1 MITLKRI
8 KLINWHNFVNDCI
21 DIENISY
28 IIGLSGVG
36 KTTIMDAVRYCLTTN
51 KNFNSIGNK
60 NSSRTLQGSVH
71 GKQHTGGYSR
81 PDHTVSYIGCEFLD
95 TTIGKCFIICVR
107 IDSESP
113 YKDLSSVDQDW
124 YISTLGIVLEDIP
137 FFDENTNTPS
147 EKSRF
152 RLPDNGLKLCS
163 SQKDARN
170 RICTILGIGKD
181 KIADKFLSV
190 FHMGTSLDGLS
201 DIREFIYAYILPEPE
216 INPNALDQDRQKL
229 EKMQDVLN
237 SSILKKDLLEDIKR
251 AFETAF
257 DKKSDVDTNE
267 GYICIAE
274 FKGKE
279 EEIELCDREIN
290 DNTLKINNCD
300 LRLAELNDKKS
311 ETQRLL
317 IEAEIEKDSSDES
330 KALNYFLNKEKEL
343 KKNLDT
349 EHKNNEIFNEA
360 LDKLNHV
367 CKKISDFEINIPGY
381 PFVHFET
388 SETYT
393 HAKNILLNCEE
404 TLRNTHLTC
413 SYESK
418 RISERLGE
426 LNLKIEALS
435 KGKFIYPNNNQA
447 ECVKELINTALTDAG
462 MKADAKIFCELLQ
475 MNDEKWQKAAEVSLN
490 RRRFDIIV
498 SKEHYKIAKSVMLQN
513 KEFCRGISL
522 VDTPALVAD
531 EDKISLPEENMLAYK
546 INSENRYAKL
556 YLNTLLHGIYCCE
569 TPDDIEKY
577 QKSITPDCIRHM
589 FYRTEFVNGTDLYIG
604 VSARKSQLK
613 EAQKEK
619 TTLKEKEKEYLTKSG
634 QIRSTIND
642 YNDAMHGNMF
652 SDLCSFYGSK
662 AKFEKTSIEYDEVC
676 SKISEL
682 KDNPILQ
689 ALFDL
694 VQKYNDEMSEIDNEI
709 GKINQDIGVSNNA
722 IETSEN
728 KKLKLQQESLAAEEA
743 FDRFCEEF
751 PLLIDTVYA
760 KYNENIKTKSAR
772 EIVKNQSVYNS
783 QLKKALDKVID
794 ETLIPLQRQYNS
806 TYSTDFAEGMDSFSD
821 FDNLYKTLIN
831 IELEKNS
838 ESLRNAKERC
848 RERFSNEILF
858 RLKDDIKNAQKQ
870 FKRLNSILSQF
881 NYGEESYYFEMNRTI
896 DSELGVFYDVIM
908 SENNAEVDLFNINE
922 IDTET
927 YDIQIQELMNKI
939 MADINEASK
948 SRLAGEKFNEK
959 AWSKYADYRTYLDYD
974 IRITNTVTG
983 STSYLSE
990 VSGEGSGGE
999 TQAPF
1004 YVAICASLLQIY
1016 NQSTNSIRLVLLD
1029 EAFSHMTSDRIR
1041 PIIKM
1046 FKEMQLQVM
1055 LISTAEKCTEIQPF
1069 CDTVHSVV
1077 RKGSRNAILTF
1088 TKEDNKVG
1096 IH

>member
-1 MITLKRI
+1 MIALKRI

-21 DIENISY
+21 DVENISY

-95 TTIGKCFIICVR
+95 TDIGKCFIICVR

-113 YKDLSSVDQDW
+113 DKDLSKVDQDW
-124 YISTLGIVLEDIP
+124 YVSTLGTVLEDIP
-137 FFDENTNTPS
+137 FFDGNTNTPS

-152 RLPDNGLKLCS
+152 KLSDNRLKLCS

-190 FHMGTSLDGLS
+190 FHMGTSLEGLS

-216 INPNALDQDRQKL
+216 INPNDLDQDRQKL

-237 SSILKKDLLEDIKR
+237 SSILKKELLENIKN
-251 AFETAF
+251 AFETAI
-257 DKKSDVDTNE
+257 DKKRDVDINE

-274 FKGKE
+274 FRGKE

-290 DNTLKINNCD
+290 DNTLKINNCNS
-300 LRLAELNDKKS
+300 RLAELNDKKS

-343 KKNLDT
+343 KKSLDT
-349 EHKNNEIFNEA
+349 EHKNNEIFNKA
-360 LDKLNHV
+360 LDKLNHL
-367 CKKISDFEINIPGY
+367 CKKISDFEINIQGY
-381 PFVHFET
+381 PFAHFEN
-388 SETYT
+388 SENYT
-393 HAKNILLNCEE
+393 KAKNILLKSAE
-404 TLRNTHLTC
+404 TLENTRLAYY
-413 SYESK
+413 YESQK
-418 RISERLGE
+418 ILKRLGE
-426 LNLKIEALS
+426 LDLKIESLN
-435 KGKFIYPNNNQA
+435 KGKFIYPNDNQA
-447 ECVKELINTALTDAG
+447 ERVKEIINAALTDAG

-498 SKEHYKIAKSVMLQN
+498 SREHYKIAKSAMLRN

-522 VDTPALVAD
+522 VDTPALIAD
-531 EDKISLPEENMLAYK
+531 EQKISSPEENMLAYK

-569 TPDDIEKY
+569 TSDDIEKY
-577 QKSITPDCIRHM
+577 TKSITPDCIRHM
-589 FYRTEFVNGTDLYIG
+589 FYRTEFVNSTDLYIG

-613 EAQKEK
+613 EALKEK
-619 TTLKEKEKEYLTKSG
+619 TTLKEKEKEYLTKCERIKSAIDG
-634 QIRSTIND
+634 
-642 YNDAMHGNMF
+642 YNDAMHGSMF
-652 SDLCSFYGSK
+652 NDLCSFCGSK
-662 AKFEKTSIEYDEVC
+662 AKSEKISIEYNEVC
-676 SKISEL
+676 SKIVEL
-682 KDNPILQ
+682 KDHPILQ

-694 VQKYNDEMSEIDNEI
+694 VKKYNDELSEIDDEI
-709 GKINQDIGVSNNA
+709 GKINQDIGVSNSA
-722 IETSEN
+722 IENAGN
-728 KKLKLQQESLAAEEA
+728 KKMQLQQESLAAEEA
-743 FDRFCEEF
+743 FDRFCDEF
-751 PLLIDTVYA
+751 PLLVDTVNA
-760 KYNENIKTKSAR
+760 KYNENIKIKSAR
-772 EIVKNQSVYNS
+772 EIVKNQSAYNF
-783 QLKKALDKVID
+783 QLKKALDKVIED
-794 ETLIPLQRQYNS
+794 TLKPLQRQYNT
-806 TYSTDFAEGMDSFSD
+806 TYSTDFAEGMDSFTN
-821 FDNLYKTLIN
+821 FDNLYKMLIN
-831 IELEKNS
+831 IELEKNF
-838 ESLRNAKERC
+838 ESLRIAKERC

-858 RLKDDIKNAQKQ
+858 RLKDDIKNAKKQ
-870 FKRLNSILSQF
+870 FRRLNSILSQF
-881 NYGEESYYFEMNRTI
+881 NYGEESYYFEVERTT
-896 DSELGVFYDVIM
+896 DSELGIFYDVIM
-908 SENNAEVDLFNINE
+908 SDNNAEIDIFNANE

-974 IRITNTVTG
+974 IKITNTITEK
-983 STSYLSE
+983 TSYLSE

-1016 NQSTNSIRLVLLD
+1016 NQSTNSVRLVLLD

-1041 PIIKM
+1041 PVIKM

-1077 RKGSRNAILTF
+1077 RKGSRNAVLTF